1 MALPTLHRTGT
12 GKPLVLLHCLG
23 MSHHLWDL
31 MHALGDRY
39 ELLSYDI
46 PGHGETPLPEKPYG
60 IEELS
65 QQLHDILT
73 QAGIRRAHIM
83 GISLGGLTAQ
93 HFAATWPEM
102 TDHLVLAD
110 TTARYGD
117 EARAGWPQRAAAA
130 RANGAASL
138 LPMILKI
145 WFTPAFA
152 AADGPEVRL
161 VRETFAACSGE
172 GYALACEAL
181 GAADLRDLAGKIA
194 APTLVLCGAEETDA
208 FKDAARWLGAHVP
221 GARLEWIESA
231 AHASVLEQPQRI
243 MALLREFLG

>member
-1 MALPTLHRTGT
+1 MPLPILHRTGSGT
-12 GKPLVLLHCLG
+12 PLVLLHCLG
-23 MSHHLWDL
+23 MNHHLWDSI
-31 MHALGDRY
+31 HALGDRY

-46 PGHGETPLPEKPYG
+46 PGHGETPLPEKPYS
-60 IEELS
+60 IEDLS
-65 QQLHDILT
+65 HQLHDLLIENHVS
-73 QAGIRRAHIM
+73 RAHIM

-145 WFTPAFA
+145 WFTPSFA
-152 AADGPEVRL
+152 AADGPAVQL
-161 VRETFAACSGE
+161 VRDTFAACSGE

-181 GAADLRDLAGKIA
+181 GLADLRELAAKIT
-194 APTLVLCGAEETDA
+194 APTLVLCGAEETEA
-208 FKDAARWLGAHVP
+208 FKEAARWLGEHVA
-221 GARLEWIESA
+221 GARVEWITSA
-231 AHASVLEQPQRI
+231 AHASVLEQPERI
-243 MALLREFLG
+243 MGLLREFLG

>member
-1 MALPTLHRTGT
+1 MPLPTLHRTGSGT
-12 GKPLVLLHCLG
+12 PLVLLHCLG
-23 MSHHLWDL
+23 MTHHLWDSI
-31 MHALGDRY
+31 HALGDRY

-46 PGHGETPLPEKPYG
+46 PGHGETPLPEKPYS
-60 IEELS
+60 IADLS
-65 QQLHDILT
+65 HQLHDIL
-73 QAGIRRAHIM
+73 QHNGIRRANVM

-110 TTARYGD
+110 TTARYSD

-130 RANGAASL
+130 RVAGAASL

-152 AADGPEVRL
+152 AANGPAVQL
-161 VRETFAACSGE
+161 VRDTFAACSGE

-194 APTLVLCGAEETDA
+194 APTLVMCGAEESDA
-208 FKDAARWLGAHVP
+208 FKDAARWLGEHVR
-221 GARLEWIESA
+221 GARVEWIESA

-243 MALLREFLG
+243 MALLRAFLG